1 MTFLVVDL
9 ETTGASPATSSITEI
24 GAVRVRGGEVLAEL
38 STLVRPAEPI
48 PREIAVLTG
57 ITDAMVAGAPPV
69 AAVLPSLLELVAGS
83 VVVAHNAR
91 FDVSFLVAACAGAG
105 LSWPSVRVLDTLAL
119 ARQVLPRSEVRDHK
133 LATLA
138 AHLRAGTSPTHRALD
153 DARAT
158 VDVLHALLARVGSL
172 GVTSLE
178 EVLAYSSRVPEPVRR
193 KRHLAADVPSAP
205 GAYLFRDE
213 RGEVLYVGSSV
224 DLRAR
229 VRSYFTASET
239 RSRMAEMVRLAAEVV
254 PVVTETVLE
263 ARVRELRL
271 IAEHDPRYNR
281 RSRRPQAVPWLK
293 LTVEPFP
300 RLSVVRERRGDT
312 GQGAAYL
319 GPFRRAADAE
329 AAAAALTTALPL
341 RQCTRRLPVRPTP
354 GAVAC
359 ALADMGRCGAPC
371 TGAQS
376 RAAYAEVAAAARE
389 AMTGDPAAVVAAS
402 SERMARLAGAL
413 RYEDAAAARERLT
426 AFVRGA
432 ARAQRVGA
440 LAAVAELVAARRAA
454 TGGWELVCVRH
465 GRLAGTTTSPRG
477 ADPRPFA
484 DALRATAERVDPG
497 GGGAAGDGPAGGDS
511 GLGGLA
517 ATVEE
522 TEQVLGWL
530 EADGVRLVA
539 VDGEWSSPV
548 RAAGRLH
555 RRRRAP
561 EATPGP

>member
-1 MTFLVVDL
+1 MTPPGALPRAVQTSLDDLGTPLHEVTFLVVDL

-38 STLVRPAEPI
+38 STLVRPAQPI

-69 AAVLPSLLELVAGS
+69 AAVLPSLLELVRGS

-105 LSWPSVRVLDTLAL
+105 LTWPSVRVLDTLAL
-119 ARQVLPRSEVRDHK
+119 ARQVLPRTEVANHK
-133 LATLA
+133 LSTLA
-138 AHLRAGTSPTHRALD
+138 AHLRSTTAPTHRALD

-178 EVLAYSSRVPEPVRR
+178 EVLAHSSRVPEPVRR
-193 KRHLAADVPSAP
+193 KRHLAAEVPSAP
-205 GAYLFRDE
+205 GAYLFCDE
-213 RGEVLYVGSSV
+213 HGEVLYVGSSV
-224 DLRAR
+224 DLRSR

-239 RSRMAEMVRLAAEVV
+239 RSRMAEMVRLAAKVV

-281 RSRRPQAVPWLK
+281 RSRRPLAVPWLK

-300 RLSVVRERRGDT
+300 RLSVVRERRADT
-312 GQGAAYL
+312 GDGAAYL

-354 GAVAC
+354 AAAAC
-359 ALADMGRCGAPC
+359 ALADMGRCG
-371 TGAQS
+371 
-376 RAAYAEVAAAARE
+376 
-389 AMTGDPAAVVAAS
+389 
-402 SERMARLAGAL
+402 
-413 RYEDAAAARERLT
+413 
-426 AFVRGA
+426 
-432 ARAQRVGA
+432 
-440 LAAVAELVAARRAA
+440 
-454 TGGWELVCVRH
+454 
-465 GRLAGTTTSPRG
+465 
-477 ADPRPFA
+477 
-484 DALRATAERVDPG
+484 
-497 GGGAAGDGPAGGDS
+497 
-511 GLGGLA
+511 
-517 ATVEE
+517 
-522 TEQVLGWL
+522 
-530 EADGVRLVA
+530 
-539 VDGEWSSPV
+539 
-548 RAAGRLH
+548 
-555 RRRRAP
+555 
-561 EATPGP
+561 